1 MKLLVI
7 GSTGRT
13 GRHLLDQALE
23 RGHDVTAFTRKPA
36 TLPDRAGLTAV
47 ISGDATDPDVI
58 LNALHEQDA
67 VVAIIGASSRNG
79 PHQAAQV
86 ARVLT
91 AAMTERNVQRL
102 VITSAYPIVATQPRI
117 PIAILKAILR
127 AAYTDHRSME
137 QIVTHTELDYTIA
150 RLNRLTHQPAR
161 SQLRISRQLITRPS
175 ALPRADAAAA
185 LLNILEDPTLSRT
198 AVNIAGGL
206 PAR

>member
-23 RGHDVTAFTRKPA
+23 RGYDVTAFTRKPA
-36 TLPDRAGLTAV
+36 TLTDRAGLSAV
-47 ISGDATDPDVI
+47 IGGDATDPHVL

-67 VVAIIGASSRNG
+67 VVAIIGASSRKG

-91 AAMTERNVQRL
+91 AAMAEQNVRRL

-127 AAYTDHRSME
+127 AAYTDHRAME
-137 QIVTHTELDYTIA
+137 QIVTDTELDYTIA
-150 RLNRLTHQPAR
+150 RLNRLTDQPAR
-161 SQLRISRQLITRPS
+161 GQLRITQQLITRPS

-185 LLNILEDPTLSRT
+185 LLNILEDPTLDRT
-198 AVNIAGGL
+198 AVNIASASR
-206 PAR
+206 AR